1 MYETK
6 LACSICGGEVIV
18 GEDGTL
24 GTCMGCGNSLPYP
37 KTDIKKHNR
46 VTYLRNNYDFEKAG
60 AIAAALIEDNSED
73 CTAYIEAFLCDYG
86 IRYIRN
92 GSERTPVCS
101 VAADSNV
108 KENSN
113 YKKAVY
119 YAPAEEQQ
127 KYEVIAAAV
136 EGAVEAYNNAIS
148 AEEPYDIFVLTREGV
163 SVDDDLEGEKLFL
176 RFTENLGFRV
186 FYAPEMLKDKSPA
199 EKAAIT
205 AYALENS
212 RIMLPIFKTESD
224 CVDGYM
230 NYAVN
235 KFSLEAANNEEK
247 SVFPIFNAGVLNFQ
261 QLPEALVWSDIAFD
275 YSDSEFMREIS
286 EKVEG
291 ILKPE
296 EAAVVPDAIVTAT
309 AANKENLIKRA
320 YMFLEDGEYETAD
333 TYFDKILDIDI
344 EDSRAYIGKLL
355 ASCKLK
361 SEDEI
366 PNLPQTVTDDKN
378 FIKALRFATPEQKA
392 RYEALNGAIVERIE
406 SEKKRIAEEHQ
417 RLKAEREEL
426 ENIERERR
434 ARQQKEERKLEYQR
448 RCDPLRKTLREIQAE
463 LNKTFITP
471 KRKAELKEQEET
483 VKRNIKSLE
492 MIFPDIWD

>member
-1 MYETK
+1 MYEIK
-6 LACSICGGEVIV
+6 LACSICGGEVIA
-18 GEDGTL
+18 GEDGSL

-46 VTYLRNNYDFEKAG
+46 VTYLRNNYDFDKAG
-60 AIAAALIEDNSED
+60 RIAAAIIEENSED
-73 CTAYIEAFLCDYG
+73 SAAYLEAFLCEYG

-92 GSERTPVCS
+92 NNERTPVCS
-101 VAADSNV
+101 ISTDSNV
-108 KENSN
+108 KESSN
-113 YKKAVY
+113 YKKALY
-119 YAPAEEQQ
+119 YAPAEAQE
-127 KYEVIAAAV
+127 KYEVIAGAV
-136 EGAVEAYNNAIS
+136 EGAVEAYNSIIS
-148 AEEPYDIFVLTREGV
+148 EQEPYDVFVLSREGV

-186 FYAPEMLKDKSPA
+186 FYAPEMLKDKSAA

-212 RIMLPIFKTESD
+212 RIMLAIFKTESD
-224 CVDGYM
+224 CYDGYM

-235 KFSLEAANNEEK
+235 KFSIEAAKSEEK
-247 SVFPIFNAGVLNFQ
+247 FLFPIFNAEGLNFQ
-261 QLPEALVWSDIAFD
+261 QLPEALVWSDTAFD
-275 YSDSEFMREIS
+275 YCDSEFMREIS

-296 EAAVVPDAIVTAT
+296 EAAVIPDAIVTAT

-378 FIKALRFATPEQKA
+378 YIKALRFATPEQKA
-392 RYEALNGAIVERIE
+392 RYEALNGAIVNRIE
-406 SEKKRIAEEHQ
+406 GEKQRIAAERE

-448 RCDPLRKTLREIQAE
+448 RSEPLKKTLRELQAE

-483 VKRNIKSLE
+483 VKRNLKALE
-492 MIFPDIWD
+492 MTFFDIWD